1 MVFLLEQELKQNK
14 IFIVDQ
20 MDELRIFAGRGLWSN
35 QETRMLSLH

>member
-20 MDELRIFAGRGLWSN
+20 MDELRIFATLVQPGN
-35 QETRMLSLH
+35 QDVIFALK